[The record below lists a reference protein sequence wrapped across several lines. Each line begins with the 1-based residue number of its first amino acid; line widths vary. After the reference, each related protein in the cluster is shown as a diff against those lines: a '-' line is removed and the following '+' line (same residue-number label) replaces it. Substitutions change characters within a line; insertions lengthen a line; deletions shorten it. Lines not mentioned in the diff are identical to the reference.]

1 MRKHFKRKKDFFNTT
16 GVTTRRKITERKK
29 EKRKKEKRKKEIF
42 LIRISRSGSDKSKS
56 FTGKSDGKNE

>member
-16 GVTTRRKITERKK
+16 GVTTRRKIKQRERKK
-29 EKRKKEKRKKEIF
+29 KERKKKERKIF
-42 LIRISRSGSDKSKS
+42 LIRISRSGSDRSKS